1 MSGTEFLQKV
11 KECSPDTIR
20 VMLSG
25 YAEPEAILA
34 SINQGEVFRFIA
46 KPWND
51 DDLKTTI
58 RQCLEHY
65 AIVQENRKLTEQ
77 SARQVEQLENLNR
90 LLQSSVEE
98 RTRSL
103 QFSQEVLE
111 NLPLGVLGI
120 SREGEIMLSNDTA
133 RAAFA
138 PLRNLIPG
146 TDMTEVLPGEAVD
159 SIRDCLGDAACTG
172 FEFTWEERACRA
184 LPRRIGRDD
193 DPRGLV
199 LVVECV
205 TR

>member
-1 MSGTEFLQKV
+1 MRAL
-11 KECSPDTIR
+11 R
-20 VMLSG
+20 MLPS
-25 YAEPEAILA
+25 
-34 SINQGEVFRFIA
+34 
-46 KPWND
+46 
-51 DDLKTTI
+51 
-58 RQCLEHY
+58 
-65 AIVQENRKLTEQ
+65 VQDPLTE
-77 SARQVEQLENLNR
+77 L
-90 LLQSSVEE
+90 
-98 RTRSL
+98 
-103 QFSQEVLE
+103 
-111 NLPLGVLGI
+111 
-120 SREGEIMLSNDTA
+120 MLRVAAGD